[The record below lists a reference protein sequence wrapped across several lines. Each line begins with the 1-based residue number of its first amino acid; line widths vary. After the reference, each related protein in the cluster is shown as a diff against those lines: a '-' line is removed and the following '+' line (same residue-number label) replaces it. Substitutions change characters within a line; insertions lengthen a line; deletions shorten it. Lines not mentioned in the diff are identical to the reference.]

1 MNHDTDE
8 KAKSE
13 EITKVGSL
21 DVKDRTSQ
29 EMQSA
34 IKAWFPEIAKTLLK
48 HPIAKIKTTVGI
60 ATLICDKSPEA
71 KQCCTGKRQH
81 SRNNAYSVH
90 FQKRKTLS

>member
-13 EITKVGSL
+13 EITKEGSL
-21 DVKDRTSQ
+21 YVKDRTSQ

-48 HPIAKIKTTVGI
+48 HPIAKIKTTI
-60 ATLICDKSPEA
+60 DTATLICDKSPEA
-71 KQCCTGKRQH
+71 KQCCTGIQ
-81 SRNNAYSVH
+81 YI
-90 FQKRKTLS
+90 FRKEKHCLKNILAKVA